1 MNSSLADPSTSSH
14 STRSSD
20 LIQGPGLKPVRDFD
34 ASIQV
39 VVIGAGACGLIAA
52 LAAHDAG
59 AEVIVLERD
68 ERPSGS
74 TALSSGLIPAC
85 ETRWQAAIDVSDP
98 VAQFAAN
105 IQAKAKQEADPALV
119 QAVAEASGPTLEWL
133 ADSHG
138 QEFVLLDG
146 FLYPGHS
153 VPRMHAHPDKTG
165 SALVNS
171 LAAAVGRAGIDVV
184 TSAHVTTLFAEP
196 DGRVRGVE
204 ITRPDGATE
213 ALGCETLVL
222 ACNGYGG
229 NPEMVAR
236 HIPEMADALYF
247 GHVGNQGD
255 AVRWGEALGAE
266 ALHLGAYQGHG
277 SVATPYGALITWAI
291 MMEGGIQANAEG
303 RRFSNEHEGY
313 SEQSVKVLDQPG
325 RIAWNIY
332 DARLHDLAL
341 QFEDYR
347 NAEAGGAIRRAENV
361 EALAAL
367 MEVPAEVLRE
377 TLATVDDHAAGRAP
391 CPFGRDFTTAPAL
404 DCPPFFAVRVTGALF
419 HTQGGLSV
427 DTTGRVLRAD
437 GSALPNLFAG
447 GGAAVGVSGT
457 SVHGYL
463 SGNGLLTA
471 VTLGRI
477 AGNAAA
483 VLARETP

>member
-1 MNSSLADPSTSSH
+1 MQRPVHNSPSSVTKPESL
-14 STRSSD
+14 D
-20 LIQGPGLKPVRDFD
+20 LILGPSLKPVRDFD
-34 ASIQV
+34 VSIPV
-39 VVIGAGACGLIAA
+39 VIIGAGACGLIAA

-59 AEVIVLERD
+59 AEVMVLERD
-68 ERPSGS
+68 NRPSGS

-85 ETRWQAAIDVSDP
+85 ETRWQAAMGVADP
-98 VAQFAAN
+98 VDQFVGD
-105 IQAKAKQEADPALV
+105 IQAKAKGEADPALAR
-119 QAVAEASGPTLEWL
+119 AVAEASGRALEWL
-133 ADSHG
+133 ADDHG
-138 QEFVLLDG
+138 QDFVLLDG
-146 FLYPGHS
+146 FRYPGHS
-153 VPRMHAHPDKTG
+153 ALRMHAHPDKTG

-171 LAAAVGRAGIDVV
+171 LAAAVGRAGIDVL
-184 TSAHVTTLFAEP
+184 TSAHVTSLFADP

-213 ALGCETLVL
+213 ALGCATLVL

-229 NPEMVAR
+229 NPDMVAR

-277 SVATPYGALITWAI
+277 SVATPHGALITWAI
-291 MMEGGIQANAEG
+291 MMEGGIQVNIEG

-313 SEQSVKVLDQPG
+313 SEQSVKVLAQPG
-325 RIAWNIY
+325 RIAWNLY
-332 DARLHDLAL
+332 DGRLHDLAM

-347 NAEAGGAIRRAENV
+347 NAEAGGAIRRAESV

-367 MEVPAEVLRE
+367 MEVPVDRLRQTLAE
-377 TLATVDDHAAGRAP
+377 TLDHAAGRAP
-391 CPFGRDFTTAPAL
+391 CPFGRDFTGAPAL
-404 DCPPFFAVRVTGALF
+404 ACPPFFAVRVTGALF
-419 HTQGGLSV
+419 HTQGGLSI
-427 DTTGRVLRAD
+427 DESGRVLRAD

-471 VTLGRI
+471 VSLGRI
-477 AGNAAA
+477 AGEAAA
-483 VLARETP
+483 VLARDAG

>member
-1 MNSSLADPSTSSH
+1 MALKDYKSPG
-14 STRSSD
+14 
-20 LIQGPGLKPVRDFD
+20 LIETPGLKPALDFD
-34 ASIQV
+34 AAIP
-39 VVIGAGACGLIAA
+39 VVIVGAGACGLIAA

-59 AEVIVLERD
+59 AEVMVLERD

-85 ETRWQAAIDVSDP
+85 ETRWQSAMGVSDP
-98 VAQFAAN
+98 IDQFVGD
-105 IQAKAKQEADPALV
+105 IHAKAKGEADSAL
-119 QAVAEASGPTLEWL
+119 ARTVAAASGPTLEWL
-133 ADSHG
+133 AATHG

-146 FLYPGHS
+146 FRYPGHS
-153 VPRMHAHPDKTG
+153 ALRMHAHPDKTG
-165 SALVNS
+165 GALVNS

-184 TSAHVTTLFAEP
+184 TSAHVTALFAEP
-196 DGRVRGVE
+196 GGRVRGVE

-229 NPEMVAR
+229 NAEMVAR
-236 HIPEMADALYF
+236 HIPEMTDALYF

-277 SVATPYGALITWAI
+277 SVATPHGALITWAV
-291 MMEGGIQANAEG
+291 MMEGGIQVNVEG

-313 SEQSVKVLDQPG
+313 SEQSVKVLAQPG
-325 RIAWNIY
+325 RIAWNIF
-332 DARLHDLAL
+332 DARLHDLAM

-347 NAEAGGAIRRAENV
+347 NAEAGGAIRRAESA

-367 MEVPAEVLRE
+367 MKVPLDALRA
-377 TLATVDDHAAGRAP
+377 TLAAVAGHVAGHSA
-391 CPFGRDFTTAPAL
+391 CPFGRDFTTVPAL

-419 HTQGGLSV
+419 HTQGGLSI
-427 DTTGRVLRAD
+427 DGSGRVLRAD

-477 AGNAAA
+477 AGCAAA
-483 VLARETP
+483 AQARETA

>member
-1 MNSSLADPSTSSH
+1 LVFQAPKSLGLTQA
-14 STRSSD
+14 
-20 LIQGPGLKPVRDFD
+20 PGLKPARDFD
-34 ASIQV
+34 ISIL
-39 VVIGAGACGLIAA
+39 VVIVGAGACGLIAA

-59 AEVIVLERD
+59 AEVMVLERD

-74 TALSSGLIPAC
+74 TALSSGLVPAC
-85 ETRWQAAIDVSDP
+85 ETRWQRAMGISDP
-98 VAQFAAN
+98 IDQFVGD
-105 IQAKAKQEADPALV
+105 IQAKAKGEADPSLART
-119 QAVAEASGPTLEWL
+119 VAAASGRTLEWL
-133 ADSHG
+133 ADAHG

-146 FLYPGHS
+146 FRYPGHS
-153 VPRMHAHPDKTG
+153 VLRMHAHPDKTG
-165 SALVNS
+165 GALVNS
-171 LAAAVGRAGIDVV
+171 LAAAVERAGIDVV
-184 TSAHVTTLFAEP
+184 TSAHVTALFGEP
-196 DGRVRGVE
+196 DGRVKGVE

-229 NPEMVAR
+229 NAEMVAR

-277 SVATPYGALITWAI
+277 SVATPHGALITWAI
-291 MMEGGIQANAEG
+291 MMEGGIQVNADG

-313 SEQSVKVLDQPG
+313 SEQSVKVLAQPG
-325 RIAWNIY
+325 RIAWNVY
-332 DARLHDLAL
+332 DTRLHDLAM

-347 NAEAGGAIRRAENV
+347 NAETGGAIRRAESV

-367 MEVPAEVLRE
+367 TEVPLAALQASLAEV
-377 TLATVDDHAAGRAP
+377 AGHVAGRSA
-391 CPFGRDFTTAPAL
+391 CPFGRDFNTAPAL
-404 DCPPFFAVRVTGALF
+404 DCPPYFAVRVTGALF
-419 HTQGGLSV
+419 HTQGGLSI
-427 DTTGRVLRAD
+427 DESGRVLRAD
-437 GSALPNLFAG
+437 GSTLPNLFAG

-483 VLARETP
+483 DLACETG